1 MISIP
6 TLAQISI
13 DRPIASFKT
22 SEVTID
28 AILTELIFNV
38 DGFRTFHAPAPGGG
52 GGHLGIFWVGM
63 CRPGLQIDTPF

>member
-38 DGFRTFHAPAPGGG
+38 DGFRTFHAPAPR

-63 CRPGLQIDTPF
+63 CRPGLQIGTPF